1 MNGLE
6 TLASFSYS
14 YSTLLTPN
22 IHHADTPGHVDFSV
36 EVNRSVAVLDGAV
49 LVVDSVAGVQA
60 QTETVWRAMTRPS
73 LNNHQSQQHTQQCGQ
88 HEPLP
93 CIALINKMDK
103 DGCNFGNAIRSLKQK
118 LPGCNPIPIQLPLFR
133 AGKKAGSATTT
144 SPLDGLEA
152 VSVDDTNMGG
162 DFVGV
167 VDLVHMRAIVWPD
180 ARNVADVETCIPRI
194 TLLSTQPPDCPVTAV
209 ARAAR
214 RELLESLAECDETME
229 EYYLASAADNDE
241 DDGPSPSAVR
251 AALRRVTLQQKGIP
265 VLASAALR
273 GKGVEPVL
281 DCIADLL
288 PSPLDRQPPLL
299 TCLNS
304 SSSSS
309 STATVPVYQH
319 TRDDKHSDDSS
330 LAARLG
336 HPLHPSLLALAF
348 KVVHIKGRGGSG
360 DGRVVFARVYSGQ
373 LNDRDVVQV
382 VSPPAPGEAPGLPRK
397 ERSEY

>member
-1 MNGLE
+1 M
-6 TLASFSYS
+6 AS
-14 YSTLLTPN
+14 
-22 IHHADTPGHVDFSV
+22 DTPGHVDFSV

-73 LNNHQSQQHTQQCGQ
+73 MNNHEQQHRHQQLGQ

-93 CIALINKMDK
+93 CVALINKMDK
-103 DGCNFGNAIRSLKQK
+103 DGCNFGNAIRSLKLK

-133 AGKKAGSATTT
+133 SGSTTMANATD
-144 SPLDGLEA
+144 SPLTGLEA
-152 VSVDDTNMGG
+152 VGVDGDTSNGG

-167 VDLVHMRAIVWPD
+167 VDLVHMHAIVWPESG
-180 ARNVADVETCIPRI
+180 NVADVEHCIPRI
-194 TLLSTQPPDCPVTAV
+194 TVLAAQPPDCPIALA

-214 RELLESLAECDETME
+214 RELLESLAECDEAME
-229 EYYLASAADNDE
+229 EYYLASASGGGDDDADDDDDE
-241 DDGPSPSAVR
+241 PSPAEVR
-251 AALRRVTLQQKGIP
+251 AALRRITLEQKGVP

-288 PSPLDRQPPLL
+288 PSPLDRHPPLL

-304 SSSSS
+304 SSKQD
-309 STATVPVYQH
+309 ATVPLH
-319 TRDDKHSDDSS
+319 HHHNHHGDDHSDASTTSADH
-330 LAARLG
+330 RLG
-336 HPLHPSLLALAF
+336 HPLHSSLLALAF
-348 KVVHIKGRGGSG
+348 KVVHMKGRGGSG

-373 LNDRDVVQV
+373 LHDRDLVQV
-382 VSPPAPGEAPGLPRK
+382 VSPPAPGETPGPPRK
-397 ERSEY
+397 ERSA